1 MENDNNVAEIHWGKT
16 ISEART
22 YEEYKGAGVFADLLT
37 DRTFKKAFNPDSQN
51 KVCLIALLN
60 AVLEGEISSPIVDV
74 QSRDKEFND
83 GSNENRTTVFDLYC
97 IDSAQRRF
105 IIEVQILPQKNIV
118 NRAIY
123 YASQTVI
130 AQGERG
136 QSYKYELKP
145 VVTIVFMEFN
155 VFADDRYIRRAKLR
169 EVNGASVSD
178 ILSFAF
184 VELPKFNKP
193 LDQLETTL
201 DKGLYVLKNIKN
213 MTHMPKQYANTA
225 FELLFLMAEL
235 AKLSKEEQKMI
246 DEAQKAKWDAYA
258 IREYAIETGLK
269 EGLEKGLKQGL
280 KQGIEQ
286 GIKQGLKQGIE
297 QGIEQGL
304 EKGMDQK
311 AREMARSMLA
321 EGDSVQKVIRI
332 SKLSE
337 SDVLAIKADLDKV

>member
-1 MENDNNVAEIHWGKT
+1 MENNNNIAVAHWGKT

-37 DRTFKKAFNPDSQN
+37 DRTFKKAFNPDTKN

-105 IIEVQILPQKNIV
+105 IIEVQLLMQENIV

-136 QSYKYELKP
+136 QKYNYELKP
-145 VVTIVFMEFN
+145 VVTVVFMEFN
-155 VFADDRYIRRAKLR
+155 VFVDDRYIRRAKLR
-169 EVNGASVSD
+169 EINGASVSEV
-178 ILSFAF
+178 LSFAF

-201 DKGLYVLKNIKN
+201 DRGLYALKNMKN
-213 MTHMPKQYANTA
+213 MTQMPKQYANTA
-225 FELLFLMAEL
+225 FELLFSSAYL

-246 DEAQKAKWDAYA
+246 DEAQKAKWD
-258 IREYAIETGLK
+258 EYAINKAALDRGRN
-269 EGLEKGLKQGL
+269 
-280 KQGIEQ
+280 
-286 GIKQGLKQGIE
+286 
-297 QGIEQGL
+297 
-304 EKGMDQK
+304 QK
-311 AREMARSMLA
+311 AREVAKDLLI
-321 EGDSVQKVIRI
+321 EGDSVEKVVRV

-337 SDVLAIKADLDKV
+337 ADVLAIKAEIDQKLLML

>member
-1 MENDNNVAEIHWGKT
+1 MENNNNISEIHWGKT

-22 YEEYKGAGVFADLLT
+22 YEEYRGAGVFADLLT
-37 DRTFKKAFNPDSQN
+37 DRTFKKAFNPDTKN

-60 AVLEGEISSPIVDV
+60 AVLEGEIASPIVDV
-74 QSRDKEFND
+74 QSRNKEFND

-105 IIEVQILPQKNIV
+105 IIEVQLLMQENIV

-123 YASQTVI
+123 YASQTII
-130 AQGERG
+130 AQGVRG
-136 QSYKYELKP
+136 KQYNYELNP
-145 VVTIVFMEFN
+145 VVTVVFMEFN

-169 EVNGASVSD
+169 EINGASVSN

-213 MTHMPKQYANTA
+213 MTQMPKLYANTA
-225 FELLFLMAEL
+225 FELLFSTAYL

-246 DEAQKAKWDAYA
+246 DEAQKAKWD
-258 IREYAIETGLK
+258 EYAIN
-269 EGLEKGLKQGL
+269 
-280 KQGIEQ
+280 
-286 GIKQGLKQGIE
+286 
-297 QGIEQGL
+297 
-304 EKGMDQK
+304 K
-311 AREMARSMLA
+311 AAIDRGQNMAKREMAKKMLLKNKPI
-321 EGDSVQKVIRI
+321 EEIVEFTD
-332 SKLSE
+332 LPE
-337 SDVLAIKADLDKV
+337 SDVLAIKAEIEKQ

>member
-1 MENDNNVAEIHWGKT
+1 MENNNNIAVAHWGKT

-37 DRTFKKAFNPDSQN
+37 DRTFKKAFNPDTKN

-105 IIEVQILPQKNIV
+105 IIEVQLLMQENIV

-136 QSYKYELKP
+136 QKYNYELKP
-145 VVTIVFMEFN
+145 VVTVVFMEFN
-155 VFADDRYIRRAKLR
+155 VFVDDRYIRRAKLR
-169 EVNGASVSD
+169 EINGASVSEV
-178 ILSFAF
+178 LSFAF

-201 DKGLYVLKNIKN
+201 DRGLYALKNMKN
-213 MTHMPKQYANTA
+213 MTQMPKQYANTA
-225 FELLFLMAEL
+225 FELLFSSAYL

-246 DEAQKAKWDAYA
+246 DEAQKAKWD
-258 IREYAIETGLK
+258 EYAIN
-269 EGLEKGLKQGL
+269 
-280 KQGIEQ
+280 
-286 GIKQGLKQGIE
+286 
-297 QGIEQGL
+297 
-304 EKGMDQK
+304 K
-311 AREMARSMLA
+311 AALDRGQNMARHEMAKDLLV
-321 EGDSVQKVIRI
+321 EGDSVEKVVRV

-337 SDVLAIKADLDKV
+337 ADVLAIKAEINQK

>member
-1 MENDNNVAEIHWGKT
+1 MENNNNIAVAHWGKT

-37 DRTFKKAFNPDSQN
+37 DRTFKKAFNPDTKN

-105 IIEVQILPQKNIV
+105 IIEVQLLMQENIV

-136 QSYKYELKP
+136 QKYNYELKP
-145 VVTIVFMEFN
+145 VVTVVFMEFN

-169 EVNGASVSD
+169 EINGASVSEV
-178 ILSFAF
+178 LSFAF

-201 DKGLYVLKNIKN
+201 DRGLYALKNMKN
-213 MTHMPKQYANTA
+213 MTQMPKQYANTA
-225 FELLFLMAEL
+225 FELLFSSAYL

-246 DEAQKAKWDAYA
+246 DEAQKAKWD
-258 IREYAIETGLK
+258 EYAINKAALDRGRN
-269 EGLEKGLKQGL
+269 
-280 KQGIEQ
+280 
-286 GIKQGLKQGIE
+286 
-297 QGIEQGL
+297 
-304 EKGMDQK
+304 QK
-311 AREMARSMLA
+311 AREVAKDLLI
-321 EGDSVQKVIRI
+321 EGDSVEKVVRV

-337 SDVLAIKADLDKV
+337 ADVLAIKAEIGQK

>member
-1 MENDNNVAEIHWGKT
+1 MENNNNIAVAHWGKT

-37 DRTFKKAFNPDSQN
+37 DRTFKKAFNPDTKN

-105 IIEVQILPQKNIV
+105 IIEVQLLMQENIV
-118 NRAIY
+118 SRAIY

-136 QSYKYELKP
+136 QKYNYELKP
-145 VVTIVFMEFN
+145 VVTVVFMEFN
-155 VFADDRYIRRAKLR
+155 VFVDDRYIRRAKLR
-169 EVNGASVSD
+169 EINGASVSD
-178 ILSFAF
+178 VLSFAF

-201 DKGLYVLKNIKN
+201 DKGLYVLKNMKN
-213 MTHMPKQYANTA
+213 LTQMPKQYANTV
-225 FELLFLMAEL
+225 FELLFSTAYL

-246 DEAQKAKWDAYA
+246 DEAQKAKWD
-258 IREYAIETGLK
+258 EYAIN
-269 EGLEKGLKQGL
+269 
-280 KQGIEQ
+280 
-286 GIKQGLKQGIE
+286 
-297 QGIEQGL
+297 
-304 EKGMDQK
+304 K
-311 AREMARSMLA
+311 AALDRGQNIARREMAKKMLLKNKPI
-321 EGDSVQKVIRI
+321 EEIVEFTE
-332 SKLSE
+332 LPE
-337 SDVLAIKADLDKV
+337 SDVLAIKAEIEKQ

>member
-1 MENDNNVAEIHWGKT
+1 MENNNNITEAHWGKT

-22 YEEYKGAGVFADLLT
+22 YEEYRGAGVFADLLT
-37 DRTFKKAFNPDSQN
+37 DRTFKKAFNPDTKN

-74 QSRDKEFND
+74 QSRDKEFNN

-105 IIEVQILPQKNIV
+105 IIEVQLLMQENIV

-136 QSYKYELKP
+136 QKYNYELKP
-145 VVTIVFMEFN
+145 VVTVVFMEFN
-155 VFADDRYIRRAKLR
+155 VFVDDRYIRRAKIR
-169 EVNGASVSD
+169 EINGASVSD
-178 ILSFAF
+178 VLSFAF

-201 DKGLYVLKNIKN
+201 DRGLYALKNMKN
-213 MTHMPKQYANTA
+213 MTQMPKQYANTA
-225 FELLFLMAEL
+225 FELLFSSAYL

-246 DEAQKAKWDAYA
+246 DEAQKAKWD
-258 IREYAIETGLK
+258 EYAINKAALDRGRN
-269 EGLEKGLKQGL
+269 
-280 KQGIEQ
+280 
-286 GIKQGLKQGIE
+286 
-297 QGIEQGL
+297 
-304 EKGMDQK
+304 QK
-311 AREMARSMLA
+311 AREVAKDLLI
-321 EGDSVQKVIRI
+321 EGDSVEKVVRV

-337 SDVLAIKADLDKV
+337 ADVLAIKAEIDQK

>member
-1 MENDNNVAEIHWGKT
+1 MENNNNIAVAHWGKT

-37 DRTFKKAFNPDSQN
+37 DRTFKKAFNPDTKN

-105 IIEVQILPQKNIV
+105 IIEVQLLMQENIV

-136 QSYKYELKP
+136 QKYNYELKP
-145 VVTIVFMEFN
+145 VVTVVFMEFN
-155 VFADDRYIRRAKLR
+155 VFVDDRYIRRAKLR
-169 EVNGASVSD
+169 EINGASVSEV
-178 ILSFAF
+178 LSFAF

-201 DKGLYVLKNIKN
+201 DRGLYALKNMKN
-213 MTHMPKQYANTA
+213 MSQMPKQYANTA
-225 FELLFLMAEL
+225 FELLFSSAYL

-246 DEAQKAKWDAYA
+246 DEAQKAKWD
-258 IREYAIETGLK
+258 EYAINKAALDRGRN
-269 EGLEKGLKQGL
+269 
-280 KQGIEQ
+280 
-286 GIKQGLKQGIE
+286 
-297 QGIEQGL
+297 
-304 EKGMDQK
+304 QK
-311 AREMARSMLA
+311 AREVAKDLLI
-321 EGDSVQKVIRI
+321 EGDSVEKVVRV

-337 SDVLAIKADLDKV
+337 ADVLAIKAEIDQK

>member
-1 MENDNNVAEIHWGKT
+1 MENNNNISEIHWGKT

-22 YEEYKGAGVFADLLT
+22 YEEYRGAGVFADLLT
-37 DRTFKKAFNPDSQN
+37 DRTFKKAFNPDTKN

-60 AVLEGEISSPIVDV
+60 AVLEGEIASPIVDI
-74 QSRDKEFND
+74 QSRNKEFND

-105 IIEVQILPQKNIV
+105 IIEVQLLMQENIV

-123 YASQTVI
+123 YASQTII
-130 AQGERG
+130 AQGVRG
-136 QSYKYELKP
+136 KQYNYELNP
-145 VVTIVFMEFN
+145 VVTVVFMEFN

-169 EVNGASVSD
+169 EINGASVSN

-213 MTHMPKQYANTA
+213 MTQMPKQYANTA
-225 FELLFLMAEL
+225 FELLFSTAYL

-246 DEAQKAKWDAYA
+246 DEAQKAKWD
-258 IREYAIETGLK
+258 EYAIN
-269 EGLEKGLKQGL
+269 
-280 KQGIEQ
+280 
-286 GIKQGLKQGIE
+286 
-297 QGIEQGL
+297 
-304 EKGMDQK
+304 K
-311 AREMARSMLA
+311 AAIDRGQNMAKREMAKKMLLKNKPI
-321 EGDSVQKVIRI
+321 EEIVEFTD
-332 SKLSE
+332 LPE
-337 SDVLAIKADLDKV
+337 SDVLAIKAEIEKQ

>member
-1 MENDNNVAEIHWGKT
+1 MENNNNIAVAHWGKT

-37 DRTFKKAFNPDSQN
+37 DRTFKKAFNPDTKN

-105 IIEVQILPQKNIV
+105 IIEVQLLMQENIV

-136 QSYKYELKP
+136 QKYNYELKP
-145 VVTIVFMEFN
+145 VVTVVFMEFN
-155 VFADDRYIRRAKLR
+155 VFVDDRYIRRAKLR
-169 EVNGASVSD
+169 EINGASVSD
-178 ILSFAF
+178 VLSFAF

-201 DKGLYVLKNIKN
+201 DKGLYVLKNMKN
-213 MTHMPKQYANTA
+213 LTQMPKQYANTA
-225 FELLFLMAEL
+225 FELLFSSAYL
-235 AKLSKEEQKMI
+235 AKLS
-246 DEAQKAKWDAYA
+246 
-258 IREYAIETGLK
+258 
-269 EGLEKGLKQGL
+269 
-280 KQGIEQ
+280 
-286 GIKQGLKQGIE
+286 
-297 QGIEQGL
+297 
-304 EKGMDQK
+304 
-311 AREMARSMLA
+311 
-321 EGDSVQKVIRI
+321 
-332 SKLSE
+332 
-337 SDVLAIKADLDKV
+337 